1 MPRKPLARAG
11 DVVQVQGLIA
21 ADRLYRAPTIA
32 RKGRQAPSG
41 ARRGAGRR
49 PAECGRRQAAATG
62 LMRPSTPDPQPAR
75 SAARRRRG

>member
-49 PAECGRRQAAATG
+49 PGVWTPPGGRHRAHAAVHA
-62 LMRPSTPDPQPAR
+62 
-75 SAARRRRG
+75 